1 MDDDSDSQTA
11 GLIINLVIG
20 IPTLIICFLLFDILR
35 KRVPSVFE
43 ARRTLNHRRDP
54 LDYHGRR
61 VYTPP
66 PPSYRLFGW
75 VGPVLRLEL
84 DTIAETHGLDAALFL
99 KYLRAMATLFL
110 FLCISSAVLLP
121 VLFTASNKDLPAGDA
136 LRTIGINRFSIANL
150 SEDDPWRFWIVLI
163 VEYVLTALVCF
174 YLSFQFA
181 MYSKDRRHYRAAKN
195 PQNYAVLV
203 QDIPPQ
209 SCSQDA
215 VQHYW
220 ERLFPGLVEHVYIV
234 HDARKLVVKKAKF
247 WKAVTKRERA
257 EWDMEFNDKLA
268 GARPTHKTGSCAC
281 CRRASARVDSIQ
293 YWAEQQHHYS
303 SKIALNQQDVK
314 NSHHSPLTRAAVIVF
329 KTRRA
334 ASVAAQ
340 TGFGSKESEWRVSRA
355 SEPYAMNWNSL
366 GIGNKLLPLR
376 NGITVVASMALTL
389 FWIIPVTAIMGLA
402 NLSALADIT
411 ISGRQPFSFL
421 DNVANWSPVLKSLI
435 ESLLPVI
442 ILSVFLSLI
451 PTFLRMFV
459 SISRIASIAKT
470 DNIVRDWYFNF
481 IVFSNFLFVALAG
494 TLLNDL
500 QRIISKPSSTIDLL
514 ATAVPKQAAFIM
526 NFILLK
532 ALSETPQQLLQI
544 VRVVIR
550 WVMLRFVAATPR
562 ERMNV
567 DTGNT
572 VFVYLRYYAMS
583 QLVALLGLI
592 YSTIQPFIIPVCFA
606 YFAINYIVYKY
617 NLCYSLHNPYQDGG
631 SMYGGA
637 LYGLWIGL
645 FLHLLTIIGLFGLNK
660 KPAQSALALVPVV
673 FAVLFL
679 RHCRKSYDRIL
690 EHGSGLETQVQV
702 EEEDGEDMIP
712 EDLATKYIHPG
723 FEPLPDPIP
732 NLNGVDGNTGDVR
745 YSDVEDLENSI
756 SRMERIEDKDGGDL
770 KPSNSPSTEEWKDA
784 YAQQIPNETV

>member
-1 MDDDSDSQTA
+1 MEDDTDSQTV

-20 IPTLIICFLLFDILR
+20 IPTLILCFLLFDILR
-35 KRVPSVFE
+35 KRVPAVFE
-43 ARRTLNHRRDP
+43 ARRALNHRRNP

-84 DTIAETHGLDAALFL
+84 DTIAETHGLDTALFL
-99 KYLRAMATLFL
+99 KYLRAMAAL
-110 FLCISSAVLLP
+110 FLCLCIASAGLLP
-121 VLFTASNKDLPAGDA
+121 VFFTASNKDLPLGDS
-136 LRTIGINRFSIANL
+136 LRTKGINRFSIANL
-150 SEDDPWRFWIVLI
+150 PEDDPWRFWVILL
-163 VEYVLTALVCF
+163 VEYVLTGLVCF
-174 YLSFQFA
+174 YLSGQFA
-181 MYSKDRRHYRAAKN
+181 LYSKDRRHYRAAKS
-195 PQNYAVLV
+195 PQNYTVLV
-203 QDIPPQ
+203 QDIPPH
-209 SCSQDA
+209 SCSEEA
-215 VQHYW
+215 VQYYW
-220 ERLFPGLVEHVYIV
+220 DRLFPGLVERVYIV
-234 HDARKLVVKKAKF
+234 HDARKLLVKKGKF
-247 WKAVTKRERA
+247 WNAVTKRERA

-268 GARPTHKTGSCAC
+268 GARPTHKVGTCAC
-281 CRRASARVDSIQ
+281 CRGASVRVDSIQ

-303 SKIALNQQDVK
+303 SKIALNQQEVK
-314 NSHHSPLTRAAVIVF
+314 NSGHSPLAGAAIVTF

-334 ASVAAQ
+334 AAVAAQ
-340 TGFGSKESEWRVSRA
+340 TNFGSKESEWRVARA
-355 SEPYAMNWNSL
+355 PEPNAVNWNSL
-366 GIGNKLLPLR
+366 GIGKKLLPVR
-376 NGITVVASMALTL
+376 NGFTLVASMALTL
-389 FWIIPVTAIMGLA
+389 FWLIPVTMIMGLA

-411 ISGRQPFSFL
+411 IRDQQPFSFL

-451 PTFLRMFV
+451 PTFFRMFV
-459 SISRIASIAKT
+459 SVSRVASTAKT
-470 DNIVRDWYFNF
+470 DNIVRDWYFIF
-481 IVFSNFLFVALAG
+481 VIFSNFLFVALAG

-500 QRIISKPSSTIDLL
+500 QRIISDPGSTIDLL

-544 VRVVIR
+544 VRVVLR
-550 WVMLRFVAATPR
+550 WVILRFFAATPR
-562 ERMNV
+562 ERNTV

-637 LYGLWIGL
+637 LYGLWVGL
-645 FLHLLTIIGLFGLNK
+645 LLHLLTIIGLFGLNK
-660 KPAQSALALVPVV
+660 KPAQSALAVVPVI

-679 RHCRKSYDRIL
+679 RQYRKSYDRIV
-690 EHGSGLETQVQV
+690 EHGSALETQVQV

-732 NLNGVDGNTGDVR
+732 NLNGVDGNTGDVK

-756 SRMERIEDKDGGDL
+756 SGMERVDDKDGDNL
-770 KPSNSPSTEEWKDA
+770 KLPNTPSTEEWKDA
-784 YAQQIPNETV
+784 HGQQVPNETV